1 MIGLL
6 TAVETYLETDH
17 AAEALK
23 WDTVVASWDAAWQHI
38 APRWLTIE
46 RSATGEAGEP
56 IPRILMR
63 VMPDAPLSR
72 DDLIADLRAGK
83 PPIEVVVDNEST
95 IAFSPHMLQPGEAEI
110 VERRVSELIASHL
123 LAQPS
128 GAIAGD

>member
-1 MIGLL
+1 
-6 TAVETYLETDH
+6 
-17 AAEALK
+17 
-23 WDTVVASWDAAWQHI
+23 VASWLDAWQEL

-63 VMPDAPLSR
+63 VSLDAPLSR
-72 DDLIADLRAGK
+72 DDLIEGLLAGN
-83 PPIEVVVDNEST
+83 PPIEVVVENEST
-95 IAFSPHMLQPGEAEI
+95 IAFSPHMLQAGEAEI
-110 VERRVSELIASHL
+110 VEQCVTQLIASYL